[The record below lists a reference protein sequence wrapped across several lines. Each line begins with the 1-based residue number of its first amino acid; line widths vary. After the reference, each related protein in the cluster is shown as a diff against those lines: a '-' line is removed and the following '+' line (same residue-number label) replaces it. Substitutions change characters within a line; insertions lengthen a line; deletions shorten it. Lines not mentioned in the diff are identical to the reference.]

1 MSGRYDGGVSVEPS
15 NAPREPERSIDSRI
29 PRPVAAVLVGIIAL
43 AALVAAF
50 RPAFLDAASS
60 NAAAVAG
67 PSRVGVITK
76 DLADPSAAG
85 HVGALAPDFSWVT
98 PEGPTTRLSAL
109 RGRPV
114 VVNFWATWCVPCR
127 TEMPL
132 LEAVAK
138 ETDAAFLEVDLEEDA
153 PAIRAFFDQLQLTR
167 LSPLLDTD
175 GVIFRRWGVVSLP
188 TTFFIDR
195 GGIVRQVEIG
205 PLTQERVRADLAALT
220 PP

>member
-1 MSGRYDGGVSVEPS
+1 MSGRYDDGVSVEPS
-15 NAPREPERSIDSRI
+15 ESPPEPERSIETLI
-29 PRPVAAVLVGIIAL
+29 PRPVAAVLVGAIVL
-43 AALVAAF
+43 AAVVAAS
-50 RPAFLDAASS
+50 RPAFLDAGSA
-60 NAAAVAG
+60 NTAVAG

-85 HVGALAPDFSWVT
+85 RIGALAPDFSWVT

-132 LEAVAK
+132 LEASAK
-138 ETDAAFLEVDLEEDA
+138 ETGLTFLEVDLEED
-153 PAIRAFFDQLQLTR
+153 PHAIRAFFDQLQLTR
-167 LSPLLDTD
+167 LSPLLDSD
-175 GVIFRRWGVVSLP
+175 GVVFRRWGVVSLP
-188 TTFFIDR
+188 TTFFVDR
-195 GGIVRQVEIG
+195 DGIVRQVEIG